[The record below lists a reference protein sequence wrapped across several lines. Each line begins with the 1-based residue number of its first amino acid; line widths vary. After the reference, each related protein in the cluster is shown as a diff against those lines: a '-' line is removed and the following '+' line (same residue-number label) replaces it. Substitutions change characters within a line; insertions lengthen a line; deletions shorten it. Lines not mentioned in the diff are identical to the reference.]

1 MKYIIKPK
9 HYEYGEKHHIPS
21 FLLNFKFQLLIGIV
35 LYAMFFIFSEL
46 DITELLV
53 SSFSYFMISMIG
65 GIALIGPSFWILSLL
80 GIGDYDILR
89 IKTDSEGNTVE
100 YP

>member
-1 MKYIIKPK
+1 
-9 HYEYGEKHHIPS
+9 
-21 FLLNFKFQLLIGIV
+21 
-35 LYAMFFIFSEL
+35 
-46 DITELLV
+46 
-53 SSFSYFMISMIG
+53 MISMIG